1 LQRQALS
8 ELKEDIKNRKKQL
21 SEVASD
27 TGLRVN
33 ISGVKAIDKEIDNLS
48 QQVNDRINSLSKTL
62 GINDINLVQDPINS
76 DEIKQYFT
84 AYAMNKA
91 VRDNIEKQVLPYITG
106 RLSYE
111 NAVDILE
118 DTKLLK
124 EMEDLVQTDKH
135 KIAMANALFVQHMNR
150 TKSQEKIAT
159 REKEEEGEVLPE
171 PEQSDI

>member
-1 LQRQALS
+1 
-8 ELKEDIKNRKKQL
+8 
-21 SEVASD
+21 
-27 TGLRVN
+27 
-33 ISGVKAIDKEIDNLS
+33 
-48 QQVNDRINSLSKTL
+48 
-62 GINDINLVQDPINS
+62 
-76 DEIKQYFT
+76 
-84 AYAMNKA
+84 MNKA

-150 TKSQEKIAT
+150 TKSQEKQQL
-159 REKEEEGEVLPE
+159 EKKKKKVKYYQN
-171 PEQSDI
+171 QSNLTFRLNQHSNKALNKNKPKNKFTNLLYQKV